1 MTDIAD
7 EVLDAPAKI
16 KQYSPIEAGLAKLR
30 EQFAGVVFDVSTAK
44 GLDDAKAARQAIRA
58 PRYEL
63 EKARK
68 ALKAPAL
75 EYSKRIDSEAKR
87 IEAELLALETPLDEA
102 IKAEEARKEEI
113 KAAKAREELARQQAI
128 QERLDH
134 IRDFATD
141 AAGLSAAKI
150 EAMRET
156 LAGFQISTELY
167 AHRAGEAMLLQQET
181 LAKMDQLHG
190 AALAQ
195 EQEAARLAAERAAM
209 ERQRQEQEAAAQRQ
223 REAEAA
229 ELARQRAELEA
240 EQRRIQAER
249 DAENARQEAA
259 RAEQARK
266 DAEAAAEIRRQQDE
280 AAAELRAQQEA
291 IDLQRREF
299 EAQQEAAR
307 RAEQERAEA
316 EARAQREKEE
326 AERRRIEAEAAAARA
341 EEERRQRIEFELH
354 GPGDAEIVRVLADHY
369 RVSNGDVIAWL
380 AKFNAETIDQA
391 LAA

>member
-30 EQFAGVVFDVSTAK
+30 EQFAGVVFDVTTTK
-44 GLDDAKAARQAIRA
+44 GLEDAKAARQAIRA

-113 KAAKAREELARQQAI
+113 KAAKAREDLKRQQDI

-134 IRDFATD
+134 IRDFATS
-141 AAGLSAAKI
+141 AAGLSSAKI

-156 LAGFQISTELY
+156 LAEFQISTELY
-167 AHRAGEAMLLQQET
+167 AHRAGEAMLLQEET
-181 LAKMDQLHG
+181 LAKMDQLHS

-240 EQRRIQAER
+240 EQRRIQEER
-249 DAENARQEAA
+249 DAEHARQEAA

-266 DAEAAAEIRRQQDE
+266 DAEAAAELRR
-280 AAAELRAQQEA
+280 QQEA
-291 IDLQRREF
+291 IDRQRREF
-299 EAQQEAAR
+299 EAQQEASR

-316 EARAQREKEE
+316 EARALREKEE

-341 EEERRQRIEFELH
+341 EEERRQRIEFERH

-380 AKFNAETIDQA
+380 TKFNAETIDQA

>member
-30 EQFAGVVFDVSTAK
+30 EQFAGVVFDVTTTK
-44 GLDDAKAARQAIRA
+44 GLEDAKAARQAIRA

-113 KAAKAREELARQQAI
+113 KAAKAREDLKRQQDI

-134 IRDFATD
+134 IRDFATS
-141 AAGLSAAKI
+141 AAGLSSAKI

-156 LAGFQISTELY
+156 LAEFQISTELY
-167 AHRAGEAMLLQQET
+167 AHRAGEAMLLQEET
-181 LAKMDQLHG
+181 LAKMDQLHS

-240 EQRRIQAER
+240 EQRRIQEER
-249 DAENARQEAA
+249 DAEHARQEAA

-266 DAEAAAEIRRQQDE
+266 DAEAAAELRR
-280 AAAELRAQQEA
+280 QQEA
-291 IDLQRREF
+291 IDRQQEAIDRQRREF
-299 EAQQEAAR
+299 EAQQEAVR

-316 EARAQREKEE
+316 EARALREKEE

-341 EEERRQRIEFELH
+341 EEERRQRIEFERH
-354 GPGDAEIVRVLADHY
+354 GPGEAEIVRVLADHY

-380 AKFNAETIDQA
+380 TKFNAETIDQA

>member
-30 EQFAGVVFDVSTAK
+30 EQFAGVVFDVTTTK
-44 GLDDAKAARQAIRA
+44 GLEDAKAARQAIRA

-113 KAAKAREELARQQAI
+113 KAAKAREELKRQQDI

-134 IRDFATD
+134 IRDFATS
-141 AAGLSAAKI
+141 AAGLSSAKI

-156 LAGFQISTELY
+156 LAEFQISTELY
-167 AHRAGEAMLLQQET
+167 AHRAGEAMLLQEET
-181 LAKMDQLHG
+181 LAKMDQLHS

-195 EQEAARLAAERAAM
+195 EQEAERLAAERAAM

-240 EQRRIQAER
+240 EQRRMQEER
-249 DAENARQEAA
+249 DAEHARQEAA

-266 DAEAAAEIRRQQDE
+266 DAEAAAELRR
-280 AAAELRAQQEA
+280 QQEA
-291 IDLQRREF
+291 IDRQRREF

-316 EARAQREKEE
+316 EARALREKEE
-326 AERRRIEAEAAAARA
+326 AERRRIEAEAAATRA
-341 EEERRQRIEFELH
+341 EEERRQRIEFERH

-380 AKFNAETIDQA
+380 TKFNAETIDQA